1 MQLLVYLILLV
12 AFGYETLLS
21 YLNYRHRNQVIP
33 EVVSDVYDE
42 TRYQKWYRYTM
53 DITKFQMFQRT
64 IRYGLMVLLL
74 AVGFFPRMAS
84 WTESITSSL
93 IWQNLFFVGVY
104 YLVTSIP
111 DFLMDY
117 YKQFVIE
124 ERHGFNR
131 NKPALFWVDKLKS
144 TALLFLLGGGAIA
157 AIIAGLGSP
166 LETWSLIFV
175 VWAVAI
181 VIQLLVNILY
191 TKVFIRLFNKLTPL
205 HEGPLKSKIIDFSKK
220 AGYQISKISVMDAS
234 KRTTKLN
241 AFFSGFGRFKQ
252 VVLFDNLIHVMKED
266 EVVAVLAHEIG
277 HGLHKD
283 VFKNMVRGFFLI
295 FAYIALFILLVK
307 EDIFSVAFLF
317 PGAHFGFGII
327 LFSILISPIDSIIQ
341 IPLSYL
347 SRKME
352 YAADG
357 YAASVGLGN
366 EMIQALKGLARVNL
380 SNLTPHPLVVKLT
393 YSHPPMSSRIKAI
406 LKLLPKEVMLNE
418 PSST

>member
-1 MQLLVYLILLV
+1 PWV
-12 AFGYETLLS
+12 
-21 YLNYRHRNQVIP
+21 
-33 EVVSDVYDE
+33 
-42 TRYQKWYRYTM
+42 
-53 DITKFQMFQRT
+53 
-64 IRYGLMVLLL
+64 
-74 AVGFFPRMAS
+74 AS
-84 WTESITSSL
+84 WMESITSSL
-93 IWQNLFFVGVY
+93 IWQNLFFVGMY

-117 YKQFVIE
+117 YKQFIIE

-144 TALLFLLGGGAIA
+144 TALLFLLGGAAIA
-157 AIIAGLGSP
+157 AVIAGLGSQ
-166 LETWSLIFV
+166 LDTWSLILV

-181 VIQLLVNILY
+181 VVQLLVNILF

-205 HEGPLKSKIIDFSKK
+205 DEGPLKSKIIDFSQK

-283 VFKNMVRGFFLI
+283 VFKNMVRGFFLL

-366 EMIQALKGLARVNL
+366 EMIQALKGLSRVNL

-393 YSHPPMSSRIKAI
+393 YSHPPMSSRIESI
-406 LKLLPKEVMLNE
+406 LKLLPKEVILNE